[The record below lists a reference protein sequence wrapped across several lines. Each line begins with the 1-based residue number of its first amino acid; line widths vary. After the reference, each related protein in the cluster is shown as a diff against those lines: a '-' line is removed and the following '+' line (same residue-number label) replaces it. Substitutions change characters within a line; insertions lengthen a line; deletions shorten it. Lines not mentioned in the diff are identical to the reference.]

1 MTGVFLRCLSI
12 AAGCLLI
19 GVQMVWSVPAYAITA
34 PELRGQRAVQ
44 DITADMH
51 GLDLKEKEFLKADLR
66 EVDLSGTD
74 LRGAVIN
81 TSQLQGADLRGADL
95 EDVVAFAS
103 RFDAA
108 DLRGANF
115 TNAMMMQSRFTD
127 AVIDGADF
135 TNAVMDLPQQR
146 ALCAS
151 ASGVNPRSG
160 VDTRESLGCRP

>member
-19 GVQMVWSVPAYAITA
+19 GLQMVWSAPAFAITA

-81 TSQLQGADLRGADL
+81 TSQWRLICVVPILRMWWL
-95 EDVVAFAS
+95 CQP
-103 RFDAA
+103 
-108 DLRGANF
+108 LRCGG
-115 TNAMMMQSRFTD
+115 S
-127 AVIDGADF
+127 
-135 TNAVMDLPQQR
+135 
-146 ALCAS
+146 S
-151 ASGVNPRSG
+151 
-160 VDTRESLGCRP
+160 